1 MTTRDITLMGNP
13 VLATRAVEVTD
24 PATSE
29 IHALAKDMIATMREA
44 GAIGIAAPQ
53 VGESLRLIVVLPIA
67 SRGEANDVEPL
78 VVVNPVLQPVGT
90 ERDEDV
96 EGCASIPG
104 IRGIVSRWSKIAW
117 KAQDLDGE
125 AIGGEAQGLFARIL
139 QHEVDHLDGIL
150 FLSRMPDI
158 TRLAIASEMHHL
170 TRPAGEPKD
179 RTA

>member
-1 MTTRDITLMGNP
+1 VPRK
-13 VLATRAVEVTD
+13 RAAGLSGCR
-24 PATSE
+24 PARELPGASQAGLRNIDGTS
-29 IHALAKDMIATMREA
+29 IA
-44 GAIGIAAPQ
+44 P
-53 VGESLRLIVVLPIA
+53 
-67 SRGEANDVEPL
+67 RGEANDVEPL

-104 IRGIVSRWSKIAW
+104 IRGIVPRWSKIAW

-139 QHEVDHLDGIL
+139 QHEVDHLNGIL
-150 FLSRMPDI
+150 FLSRMTNI
-158 TRLAIASEMHHL
+158 TRLAMASEVHHL